1 MSLGA
6 PDKNNVIYT
15 RKQKKLYQNK
25 TSLLEFSGTFF
36 LADIFEKVDFQLGN
50 PNRWKIFRG

>member
-25 TSLLEFSGTFF
+25 VNSSLVP
-36 LADIFEKVDFQLGN
+36 I
-50 PNRWKIFRG
+50 